1 MTNIMLEGGGALPSP
16 NMNTFIIMVRGGE
29 DTFVLKTIYY

>member
-1 MTNIMLEGGGALPSP
+1 MTNIMLECGGGALPSP

-29 DTFVLKTIYY
+29 DTFVLKTI